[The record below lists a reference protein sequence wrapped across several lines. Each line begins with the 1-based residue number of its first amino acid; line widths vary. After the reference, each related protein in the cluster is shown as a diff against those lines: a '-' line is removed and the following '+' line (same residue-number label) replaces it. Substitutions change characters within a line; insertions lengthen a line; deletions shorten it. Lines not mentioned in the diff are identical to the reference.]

1 MRLEG
6 RVIARFRCS
15 TTIKRPVEDVFTV
28 LSNPAN
34 DPTWSSAVVE
44 AEQTSTGPIGV
55 GTTARFVSKLLGR
68 RIETKWEITEFEP
81 NQRFVALTNS
91 RPFPVQVSMTF
102 EPIEG
107 GTRVGVTYEAEPG
120 GFFKLAVPLFVGMG
134 KRQLQ
139 SALDNLKGLMEA
151 NAL

>member
-1 MRLEG
+1 MT
-6 RVIARFRCS
+6 RFTCS

-28 LSNPAN
+28 MSNPAN

-44 AEQTSTGPIGV
+44 AEQTSAGPIGV
-55 GTTARFVSKLLGR
+55 GTTARFVSKILGR
-68 RIETKWEITEFEP
+68 RITTDWEITEFEP
-81 NQRFVALTNS
+81 NRKFVALSNS

-102 EPIEG
+102 EPTEG
-107 GTRVGVTYEAEPG
+107 GTRVSVMYEAELG
-120 GFFKLAVPLFVGMG
+120 GLFKLTVPLFVSMG

-139 SALDNLKGLMEA
+139 SALDNLKNLMEA

>member
-1 MRLEG
+1 MATFTR
-6 RVIARFRCS
+6 S

-28 LSNPAN
+28 MSNPAN
-34 DPTWSSAVVE
+34 DATWSSAVVE
-44 AEQTSTGPIGV
+44 AEQTSAGPIGV

-68 RIETKWEITEFEP
+68 RITTDWEITEFDP
-81 NQRFVALTNS
+81 NRKFVALSKS
-91 RPFPVQVSMTF
+91 RPFPVQVSMNF
-102 EPIEG
+102 ESTEG
-107 GTRVGVTYEAEPG
+107 STRVSVKYEAEPG
-120 GFFKLAVPLFVGMG
+120 GFLKLTVPLFVTMG

>member
-1 MRLEG
+1 MATFTC
-6 RVIARFRCS
+6 V
-15 TTIKRPVEDVFTV
+15 TVIKRRVEDVFTV

-44 AEQTSTGPIGV
+44 AEQTSPGPIGV

-68 RIETKWEITEFEP
+68 RITTDWEITEFEP
-81 NQRFVALTNS
+81 NQRFVALSNS

-102 EPIEG
+102 QPTEG
-107 GTRVGVTYEAEPG
+107 GTRVSVTYEAEPAG
-120 GFFKLAVPLFVGMG
+120 ILKLTVPLFVSMG

-139 SALDNLKGLMEA
+139 SALDNLKRLMEA